1 MEEEEGKEAE
11 AQKEEDEGKI
21 QVEECWCHW

>member
-21 QVEECWCHW
+21 QVEEC